1 MDLSFITYLFIIVTP
16 FFLLYVTSK
25 YFTSTKNLPPGPPP
39 LPIIGNLHQIGKMPH
54 VSTAMFAKTYG
65 PIISFRIVSQNVVV
79 VSSAEAA
86 MEVLKTQD
94 HNLSGRMLP
103 DILRQP
109 IKDFYLIGSP
119 DCNDYWK
126 SLRSHCRTNMLSVK
140 AIEAQSKLRSEKLT
154 QMRDFL
160 EQKQGKVVRIDDVV
174 FTTAFNTLSNI
185 IFSKD
190 FLSLNDEHGTAN
202 LYKLALQN
210 LLENNM
216 TPNVSDL
223 FPVLRGLDIQGL
235 RRDYTKNLN
244 QISSFTEKLID
255 ERRERNSTVAKEA
268 LLEEEKDFLDHSLES
283 NMTNAQIN
291 ILVVELFVAGTDTV
305 ASTIEW
311 FMAELLKNKH
321 VMHKVQDELKKGIIS
336 NSINSIME
344 TDFSTFSYFSAC
356 IKETLRLHP
365 VVPLLLPRR
374 AVETCEVMGYTIP
387 KNSQV
392 WVNIWAISRDPHVW
406 EDPNS
411 FNPERFLST
420 NLDFTRHEFKF
431 TPFGGGRRMCPGLRY
446 GIKSLET
453 VLASLILGFDWVLP
467 NILMTCHV
475 IDVLRVS
482 LS

>member
-1 MDLSFITYLFIIVTP
+1 
-16 FFLLYVTSK
+16 
-25 YFTSTKNLPPGPPP
+25 
-39 LPIIGNLHQIGKMPH
+39 MPH

-126 SLRSHCRTNMLSVK
+126 SLRSHCRTNMFSVK

-216 TPNVSDL
+216 TPNQAKCQERTGIRQW
-223 FPVLRGLDIQGL
+223 PRKLR
-235 RRDYTKNLN
+235 
-244 QISSFTEKLID
+244 
-255 ERRERNSTVAKEA
+255 
-268 LLEEEKDFLDHSLES
+268 LEEEKD
-283 NMTNAQIN
+283 T
-291 ILVVELFVAGTDTV
+291 
-305 ASTIEW
+305 
-311 FMAELLKNKH
+311 
-321 VMHKVQDELKKGIIS
+321 
-336 NSINSIME
+336 
-344 TDFSTFSYFSAC
+344 
-356 IKETLRLHP
+356 
-365 VVPLLLPRR
+365 
-374 AVETCEVMGYTIP
+374 
-387 KNSQV
+387 
-392 WVNIWAISRDPHVW
+392 
-406 EDPNS
+406 
-411 FNPERFLST
+411 
-420 NLDFTRHEFKF
+420 
-431 TPFGGGRRMCPGLRY
+431 
-446 GIKSLET
+446 
-453 VLASLILGFDWVLP
+453 
-467 NILMTCHV
+467 
-475 IDVLRVS
+475 
-482 LS
+482 

>member
-1 MDLSFITYLFIIVTP
+1 MS
-16 FFLLYVTSK
+16 
-25 YFTSTKNLPPGPPP
+25 
-39 LPIIGNLHQIGKMPH
+39 H

-65 PIISFRIVSQNVVV
+65 PILSFRIVSQNVVV

-94 HNLSGRMLP
+94 HNLSGRILP

-109 IKDFYLIGSP
+109 IKDFYLIWSP
-119 DCNDYWK
+119 NCNDYW
-126 SLRSHCRTNMLSVK
+126 K

-154 QMRDFL
+154 QMKDFL
-160 EQKQGKVVRIDDVV
+160 EKKQGKVVRVNEVV

-185 IFSKD
+185 FFSKD

-216 TPNVSDL
+216 TPN
-223 FPVLRGLDIQGL
+223 
-235 RRDYTKNLN
+235 
-244 QISSFTEKLID
+244 ISSFTEKLID
-255 ERRERNSTVAKEA
+255 ERRERNSTGPREA

-291 ILVVELFVAGTDTV
+291 ILVMELFVA
-305 ASTIEW
+305 
-311 FMAELLKNKH
+311 
-321 VMHKVQDELKKGIIS
+321 
-336 NSINSIME
+336 
-344 TDFSTFSYFSAC
+344 
-356 IKETLRLHP
+356 

-387 KNSQV
+387 KNSQL
-392 WVNIWAISRDPHVW
+392 WVNIWSISRDPHVW

-431 TPFGGGRRMCPGLRY
+431 TPVGGGRRMCPGLRY

-453 VLASLILGFDWVLP
+453 ILASLILGFDWVLP
-467 NILMTCHV
+467 NNENPTKLDMNERFRV
-475 IDVLRVS
+475 VLEKEKP
-482 LS
+482 LELIFKKKF